1 MKRSFFL
8 AALAVCLALTA
19 CGRARPPAPQPDVP
33 PAFAPAD
40 RPADGEPMSLGILT
54 VELVV
59 VWEEADRL
67 LESLDQ
73 LSGLLSKALVEQ
85 GCAPEEVRVTLSTAG
100 GVTADALAEGG
111 VDAAWLPAE
120 DFASCGDRAIAA
132 LSQDTGGGVAAVT
145 AAREELDGSF
155 RELLARAVLD
165 TEPGREFTQLCYP
178 GAAYIPAPEAQS
190 QEADHG
196 E

>member
-1 MKRSFFL
+1 MGRPIGE
-8 AALAVCLALTA
+8 AGLALIKQFEGCRLTA
-19 CGRARPPAPQPDVP
+19 YKAVSTEKYWTIGWGHYGPDVEEDQTITQ
-33 PAFAPAD
+33 A
-40 RPADGEPMSLGILT
+40 
-54 VELVV
+54 
-59 VWEEADRL
+59 EADRL

-73 LSGLLSKALVEQ
+73 LSGLLSKALEEQ

-165 TEPGREFTQLCYP
+165 TEPGRAFTQLCYP

>member
-33 PAFAPAD
+33 PASAPAD

-59 VWEEADRL
+59 AWEEADRL

-73 LSGLLSKALVEQ
+73 LSGLLSKALEEQ

-132 LSQDTGGGVAAVT
+132 LSQ
-145 AAREELDGSF
+145 ELDGSF